1 MGLSSFESR
10 LERLVEGAFART
22 SKRGLQP
29 AEIGRRLL
37 REIEIE
43 RRVGVRG
50 IVAPNEFTVT
60 LSPKDYEEFEGF
72 SATVCSELAILVT
85 EHCTQNHYRLPGPV
99 VVELIQDDSYKP
111 NTFSIDAEFHEDA
124 NFMVGGSLLLP
135 NGVKVAVNKQAVSI
149 GRMPGSTIVI
159 DDPKVSRQ
167 HAQVFV
173 DQDQVILTDLGSTNG
188 TYVNGVRVTRTEL
201 KGQDEITI
209 GSSRIVFL
217 EN

>member
-29 AEIGRRLL
+29 AEIGRRLI

-50 IVAPNEFTVT
+50 VVAPNSFEVF
-60 LSPKDYEEFEGF
+60 LSTRDYEEFEGF
-72 SATVCSELAILVT
+72 SATVCSELEKLAA
-85 EHCTQNHYRLPGPV
+85 EHCNQNRYRIPGPISV
-99 VVELIQDDSYKP
+99 KLVEEASFKP
-111 NTFSIDAEFHEDA
+111 GTFSIDTEFNEEE
-124 NFMVGGSLLLP
+124 NFMAGGFLLLP
-135 NGVKVAVNKQAVSI
+135 NGMKVNVNQQAVTI
-149 GRMPGSTIVI
+149 GRMPGSSVVI

-167 HAQVFV
+167 HAQIYV
-173 DQDQVILTDLGSTNG
+173 DQDRVILTDLGSTNG
-188 TYVNGVRVTRTEL
+188 TYVNGSRVARIEL
-201 KGQDEITI
+201 KNQDEIVI
-209 GSSRIVFL
+209 GSTRIVFM

>member
-10 LERLVEGAFART
+10 IERLVEGAFART

-29 AEIGRRLL
+29 AEIGRRLI

-50 IVAPNEFTVT
+50 VVAPNSFGII
-60 LSPKDYEEFEGF
+60 LSSRDYADLEGF
-72 SATVCSELAILVT
+72 SLTVCSELEKLVVD
-85 EHCTQNHYRLPGPV
+85 HCSQNHYRLPGPV
-99 VVELIQDDSYKP
+99 TVKLVEEGSYKP
-111 NTFSIDAEFHEDA
+111 STFSIEPEFNEEE
-124 NFMVGGSLLLP
+124 NFLVGGFLLLP
-135 NGVKVAVNKQAVSI
+135 NGMKVAVEKQAVTI
-149 GRMPGSTIVI
+149 GRMPGSTLVI

-167 HAQVFV
+167 HAQIFV

-188 TYVNGVRVTRTEL
+188 TYVNGVRISRTGL
-201 KGQDEITI
+201 HNQDEIVI
-209 GSSRIVFL
+209 GGAKIVFM

>member
-29 AEIGRRLL
+29 AEIGRRLI

-43 RRVGVRG
+43 RRIGIRGV
-50 IVAPNEFTVT
+50 VAPNSFQVLLSSRDFEDIGSFSSMVSRELET
-60 LSPKDYEEFEGF
+60 LAE
-72 SATVCSELAILVT
+72 
-85 EHCTQNHYRLPGPV
+85 EHCVQHQYRLPGPV
-99 VVELIQDDSYKP
+99 IVELIEDQGYKP
-111 NTFSIDAEFHEDA
+111 NTFSIRAVFSEEE
-124 NFMVGGSLLLP
+124 NFMVGGSLVLP
-135 NGVKVAVNKQAVSI
+135 DGMKVAVDKQAVTI
-149 GRMPGSTIVI
+149 GRMPGSSIVI

-167 HAQVFV
+167 HAQVYL

-188 TYVNGVRVTRTEL
+188 TFVNGRRVSRVVL
-201 KGQDEITI
+201 QGQDDIAI
-209 GSSRIVFL
+209 GSSHLIFV